1 MANKQNMKV
10 AERND
15 QVEIRVPLILGQK
28 AKFADEDDY
37 AVEYQTGKDK
47 GREWI
52 LYLTTFVTVCGSFA
66 FGSCIGFSSP
76 IQSAIT
82 EDLNLT
88 LAEYSLFGS
97 ILNFGAMIGAI
108 TSGRIADFT
117 GRKGAMRVASSFCT
131 AGWLAIYF
139 AEGPLPLNIGR
150 LATGYGMGVYS
161 YVIPVF
167 IAEISPKHLRGAL
180 TTTSQLMI
188 ICGIS
193 FAFIVGTVITWR
205 TLALTGIIPCAVLLL
220 GLLIVPESPRWL
232 AKNGDHEKFL
242 IALQRLRGKEADI
255 SEEATEIQDYIRN
268 LEKLPKSKLMDL
280 FQRRYLR
287 SIIIGVGLMFA
298 QQLGG
303 INGVCFYV
311 RDIFESAGFPSD
323 TGTIIYACLQ
333 VAVTALGALVIDRAG
348 RKPLLLVSASGLIV
362 GCILTGL
369 SFYLK
374 TYEIA
379 LNAIPALAVSGILVY
394 IGSFSIGMGA
404 VPWVIMSEIFPLDI
418 KGSAGSLATLANWST
433 SWAVSY
439 TFNFLIS
446 WSSYGTY
453 IIYGTINAISILF
466 ILMVVPETKGRTL
479 EEIQAAI
486 NA

>member
-1 MANKQNMKV
+1 MAIKQNVEV
-10 AERND
+10 AENNY
-15 QVEIRVPLILGQK
+15 QVDIRVALILEK
-28 AKFADEDDY
+28 DKVEDDGY
-37 AVEYQTGKDK
+37 AVQYHTRKNK
-47 GREWI
+47 GHQWI

-88 LAEYSLFGS
+88 LAEEFLSYAKSRYNKQHIQAL
-97 ILNFGAMIGAI
+97 
-108 TSGRIADFT
+108 
-117 GRKGAMRVASSFCT
+117 RVASSFCT

-139 AEGPLPLNIGR
+139 AE
-150 LATGYGMGVYS
+150 
-161 YVIPVF
+161 IPVF

-180 TTTSQLMI
+180 TTTNQLMI

-193 FAFIVGTVITWR
+193 FAFIIGTAITWR

-220 GLLIVPESPRWL
+220 GLPIVPESPRWL
-232 AKNGDHEKFL
+232 AKNGDQEKFL

-255 SEEATEIQDYIRN
+255 SEEATEIQ
-268 LEKLPKSKLMDL
+268 
-280 FQRRYLR
+280 
-287 SIIIGVGLMFA
+287 
-298 QQLGG
+298 
-303 INGVCFYV
+303 
-311 RDIFESAGFPSD
+311 
-323 TGTIIYACLQ
+323 
-333 VAVTALGALVIDRAG
+333 
-348 RKPLLLVSASGLIV
+348 
-362 GCILTGL
+362 
-369 SFYLK
+369 
-374 TYEIA
+374 TYELA
-379 LNAIPALAVSGILVY
+379 VKVTPALAVSGILVY

-466 ILMVVPETKGRTL
+466 ILVVVPETKGRTL

-486 NA
+486 NAS